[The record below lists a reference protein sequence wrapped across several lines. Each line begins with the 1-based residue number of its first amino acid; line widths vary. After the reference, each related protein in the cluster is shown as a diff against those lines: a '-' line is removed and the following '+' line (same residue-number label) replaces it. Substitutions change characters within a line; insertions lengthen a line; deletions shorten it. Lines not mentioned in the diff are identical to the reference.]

1 MRVLA
6 PLTLCASMTA
16 AGFGAGAALA
26 WPADGLSKPAAPA
39 THVLTR
45 ALTPVRVTAV
55 RVSDDDGRRQTPVS
69 PDEVSR
75 WLQFADLVYKPAG
88 MRFVFDPEKD
98 FHDLKSTRINN
109 TMPAGVDK
117 RADLTDVSLDMRRIA
132 AGYPKTLV
140 VFFRWGNASTPTG
153 NSFSSGDL
161 NYVVGCGFASTGVC
175 GHQNISL
182 LAHEMGHYVGLAH
195 TFAGSYQTVAD
206 AAAALLAAN
215 NNPLIFAGD
224 PFDDTPPDPMIS
236 EIACLDTRA
245 VRLGERDVPICRDN
259 IMSYYDSPT
268 KTLSPRQVRTVKW
281 MLERR
286 SRFDMTAPQNT
297 PGRIDPPRPEAPREG
312 AQDAGG
318 AGPASGPAGPPG
330 ADAKS
335 GSIIAEF
342 ETLPIAEATRVNAS
356 PQDMLGFSWYGFSQ
370 HAQLYCRAE
379 KNATLAFKLDV
390 PREGWY
396 DVIVYATLAPDYG
409 QVQAMIAGR
418 RVGQP
423 FDLWADSIVLPS
435 GPISLGRQRLT
446 KGTHEVSFT
455 VIAKHPLASAF
466 NFGLDAIE
474 LRPDGPA
481 R

>member
-1 MRVLA
+1 MNASAPWLICLLVGAAGIGVSAAHGGDSDVLA
-6 PLTLCASMTA
+6 TTR
-16 AGFGAGAALA
+16 
-26 WPADGLSKPAAPA
+26 ADPIPHAAPRQA
-39 THVLTR
+39 
-45 ALTPVRVTAV
+45 ALTPVRVTAL
-55 RVSDDDGRRQTPVS
+55 RVSDDDGRRQTLIS
-69 PDEVSR
+69 PEEVSR
-75 WLQFADLVYKPAG
+75 WLQFADSVYKAAG
-88 MRFVFDPEKD
+88 IRFVFDPEKD

-109 TMPAGVDK
+109 TMPAGLDK

-132 AGYPKTLV
+132 ASYPKTLV
-140 VFFRWGNASTPTG
+140 VYFRWGSASTPTG

-182 LAHEMGHYVGLAH
+182 LAHEMGHYFGLPH

-206 AAAALLAAN
+206 AAAALAAAN
-215 NNPLIFAGD
+215 NDTLIFAGD

-236 EIACLDTRA
+236 EIACLDTKA

-286 SRFDMTAPQNT
+286 ARFDMTPPRNS
-297 PGRIDPPRPEAPREG
+297 PGQADPPREDSNDSARVDPSTRP
-312 AQDAGG
+312 
-318 AGPASGPAGPPG
+318 PAGPG
-330 ADAKS
+330 AS

-342 ETLPIAEATRVNAS
+342 ESLPIAEATKVNAS

-379 KNATLAFKLDV
+379 KNATLSFKLDV
-390 PREGWY
+390 PRDGSYE
-396 DVIVYATLAPDYG
+396 VIVYATLAPDYG
-409 QVQAMIAGR
+409 QVQTTIAGR
-418 RVGQP
+418 RMGQP

-435 GPISLGRQRLT
+435 GPISLGRQKLT
-446 KGTHEVSFT
+446 KGTHEIAFT
-455 VIAKHPLASAF
+455 AVAKHPLALAY

-474 LRPDGPA
+474 LRADGA
-481 R
+481 SK

>member
-6 PLTLCASMTA
+6 PLTLCAIVA
-16 AGFGAGAALA
+16 AASPGAALA
-26 WPADGLSKPAAPA
+26 RPADAPSKPSSHPA
-39 THVLTR
+39 R
-45 ALTPVRVTAV
+45 ALTPVRVTAL
-55 RVSDDDGRRQTPVS
+55 RVSDDDGRRQTLIS

-75 WLQFADLVYKPAG
+75 WLRFADSVYKPAG
-88 MRFVFDPEKD
+88 IRFVFDPEKD

-109 TMPAGVDK
+109 TMPAGLDR
-117 RADLTDVSLDMRRIA
+117 RADLTDASLDMRRIA
-132 AGYPKTLV
+132 ADHPKSLV

-153 NSFSSGDL
+153 NSFSAADL

-175 GHQNISL
+175 GRQNISL
-182 LAHEMGHYVGLAH
+182 LAHEFGHYFGLPH
-195 TFAGSYQTVAD
+195 TFAGSFQTVAD
-206 AAAALLAAN
+206 AAAALAAAN
-215 NNPLIFAGD
+215 NDTSIFAGD
-224 PFDDTPPDPMIS
+224 PFDDTPPDPMIG

-286 SRFDMTAPQNT
+286 SRFDMTAPHNT
-297 PGRIDPPRPEAPREG
+297 PGRIDPPRTDPSREG
-312 AQDAGG
+312 AEGAGG
-318 AGPASGPAGPPG
+318 ANSPTSPQDPLAPHPASGP
-330 ADAKS
+330 
-335 GSIIAEF
+335 IIAEF
-342 ETLPIAEATRVNAS
+342 ESLPIVEAAKVHAS
-356 PQDMLGFSWYGFSQ
+356 HQDMLGFSWYGFSR
-370 HAQLYCRAE
+370 HAQLYARAE
-379 KNATLAFKLDV
+379 RNATLAFKLDV

-396 DVIVYATLAPDYG
+396 KVIVYATLAPDYG

-455 VIAKHPLASAF
+455 VVAKHPLASAF

-474 LRPDGPA
+474 LRPDDTS

>member
-6 PLTLCASMTA
+6 PLTLSTIVTA
-16 AGFGAGAALA
+16 AGLVAAAALA
-26 WPADGLSKPAAPA
+26 GPADGPSKPSAPI
-39 THVLTR
+39 TR
-45 ALTPVRVTAV
+45 ALTPVRVTAL
-55 RVSDDDGRRQTPVS
+55 RVSDDDGRRQTLIS

-75 WLQFADLVYKPAG
+75 WLQFADSVYKPAG
-88 MRFVFDPEKD
+88 IRFVFDSEKD

-109 TMPAGVDK
+109 TMPAGLDR

-132 AGYPKTLV
+132 ASYPKTLV
-140 VFFRWGNASTPTG
+140 VFFRWGSASTPTG

-182 LAHEMGHYVGLAH
+182 LAHEMGHYFGLAH
-195 TFAGSYQTVAD
+195 TFAGSYPTVAD
-206 AAAALLAAN
+206 AAAALAAAN
-215 NNPLIFAGD
+215 NDTSIFAGD
-224 PFDDTPPDPMIS
+224 AFDDTPPDPMIS

-259 IMSYYDSPT
+259 IMSYYDSPS

-297 PGRIDPPRPEAPREG
+297 PGRIDPPRPEASREG
-312 AQDAGG
+312 AEG
-318 AGPASGPAGPPG
+318 AGPASGPAGPHG
-330 ADAKS
+330 TDAKS
-335 GSIIAEF
+335 DSIIAEF
-342 ETLPIAEATRVNAS
+342 ETLPIAEATRVNAT
-356 PQDMLGFSWYGFSQ
+356 PQDMLGFSWYGYSQ
-370 HAQLYCRAE
+370 HAQLYARAE
-379 KNATLAFKLDV
+379 KNATLSFKLDV

-418 RVGQP
+418 RAGQP

-435 GPISLGRQRLT
+435 GPISLGRQRLN
-446 KGTHEVSFT
+446 KGTHELTFT
-455 VIAKHPLASAF
+455 VVAKHPLASAY

-481 R
+481 Q

>member
-6 PLTLCASMTA
+6 PLTLCAIATA
-16 AGFGAGAALA
+16 AGLAAVAALA
-26 WPADGLSKPAAPA
+26 GPAERPSKPSSP
-39 THVLTR
+39 VTR
-45 ALTPVRVTAV
+45 ALTPVRVTAL
-55 RVSDDDGRRQTPVS
+55 RVSDDDGRRQTLIA

-75 WLQFADLVYKPAG
+75 WLQFADSVYRPAG
-88 MRFVFDPEKD
+88 IRFVFDPEKD

-109 TMPAGVDK
+109 TMPAGVDR
-117 RADLTDVSLDMRRIA
+117 RADLTDVSIDMRRIA
-132 AGYPKTLV
+132 ASYPKTLV
-140 VFFRWGNASTPTG
+140 VFFRWGSASTPTG

-182 LAHEMGHYVGLAH
+182 LAHEMGHYFGLPH

-206 AAAALLAAN
+206 AAAALAAAN
-215 NNPLIFAGD
+215 NDTSIFAGD
-224 PFDDTPPDPMIS
+224 AFDDTPPDPMIS

-268 KTLSPRQVRTVKW
+268 KTLSARQLRTVKW

-297 PGRIDPPRPEAPREG
+297 PGRIDPPRADSSRE
-312 AQDAGG
+312 DARGSGG
-318 AGPASGPAGPPG
+318 AASAPGPAGQPG
-330 ADAKS
+330 ANAKS
-335 GSIIAEF
+335 ASIIAEF
-342 ETLPIAEATRVNAS
+342 ETLPISEATRVNAS

-379 KNATLAFKLDV
+379 KNATLSFKLDV

-481 R
+481 Q

>member
-1 MRVLA
+1 MV
-6 PLTLCASMTA
+6 TA
-16 AGFGAGAALA
+16 AGLAAVAALA
-26 WPADGLSKPAAPA
+26 GPAERPSKPSSP
-39 THVLTR
+39 VTR
-45 ALTPVRVTAV
+45 ALTPVRVTAL
-55 RVSDDDGRRQTPVS
+55 RVSDDDGRRQTLIS

-75 WLQFADLVYKPAG
+75 WLQFSDSVYRPAG
-88 MRFVFDPEKD
+88 IRFVFDPEKD

-109 TMPAGVDK
+109 TMPAGLDR
-117 RADLTDVSLDMRRIA
+117 RADLTDVSIDMRRIA
-132 AGYPKTLV
+132 ASYPKTLV
-140 VFFRWGNASTPTG
+140 VFFRWGSASTPTG

-182 LAHEMGHYVGLAH
+182 LAHEMGHYFGLPH

-206 AAAALLAAN
+206 AAAALAAAN
-215 NNPLIFAGD
+215 NDTSIFAGD
-224 PFDDTPPDPMIS
+224 AFDDTPPDPMIS

-268 KTLSPRQVRTVKW
+268 KTLSARQLRTVKW

-297 PGRIDPPRPEAPREG
+297 PGRIDPPRTDSSRE
-312 AQDAGG
+312 DARGSGG
-318 AGPASGPAGPPG
+318 AASAPGPAGQPG
-330 ADAKS
+330 ANAKS
-335 GSIIAEF
+335 ASIIAEF
-342 ETLPIAEATRVNAS
+342 ETLPISEATRVNAS

-379 KNATLAFKLDV
+379 KNATLSFRLDV
-390 PREGWY
+390 AREGWY

-446 KGTHEVSFT
+446 KGTHEVSFA
-455 VIAKHPLASAF
+455 VVAKHPLASAF

-481 R
+481 Q

>member
-1 MRVLA
+1 MRVFA
-6 PLTLCASMTA
+6 PLTLCAIATA
-16 AGFGAGAALA
+16 AGLAAVAALA
-26 WPADGLSKPAAPA
+26 GPAERPSKPSSP
-39 THVLTR
+39 VTR
-45 ALTPVRVTAV
+45 ALTPVRVTAL
-55 RVSDDDGRRQTPVS
+55 RVSDDDGRRQTLIA

-75 WLQFADLVYKPAG
+75 WLQFADSVYRPAG
-88 MRFVFDPEKD
+88 IRFVFDPEKD

-109 TMPAGVDK
+109 TMPAGLDR
-117 RADLTDVSLDMRRIA
+117 RADLTDVSIDMRRIA
-132 AGYPKTLV
+132 ASYPKTLV
-140 VFFRWGNASTPTG
+140 VFFRWGSASTPTG

-182 LAHEMGHYVGLAH
+182 LAHEMGHYFGLPH

-206 AAAALLAAN
+206 AAAALAAAN
-215 NNPLIFAGD
+215 NDTSIFAGD
-224 PFDDTPPDPMIS
+224 AFDDTPPDPMIS

-268 KTLSPRQVRTVKW
+268 KTLSARQLRTVKW

-297 PGRIDPPRPEAPREG
+297 PGRIDPPRADSSRE
-312 AQDAGG
+312 DARGSGG
-318 AGPASGPAGPPG
+318 AASAPGPAGQPG
-330 ADAKS
+330 ANAKS
-335 GSIIAEF
+335 ASIIAEF
-342 ETLPIAEATRVNAS
+342 ETLPISEATRVNAS

-379 KNATLAFKLDV
+379 KNAALSFRLDV

-446 KGTHEVSFT
+446 KGTHEVSFA
-455 VIAKHPLASAF
+455 VVAKHPLASAF

-481 R
+481 Q